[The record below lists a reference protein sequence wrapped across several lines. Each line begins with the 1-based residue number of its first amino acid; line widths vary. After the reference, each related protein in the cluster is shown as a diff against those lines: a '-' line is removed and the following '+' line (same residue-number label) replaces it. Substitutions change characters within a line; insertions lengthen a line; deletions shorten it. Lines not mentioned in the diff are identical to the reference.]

1 MKIEGGINVN
11 GDGNIVNVAG
21 RISDVKI
28 SIDKGNAQTAEINE
42 LLKLLAEQIEATVRL
57 NEAAAAELVDNLERM
72 VTETEKSQPNKKWY
86 ELSIDGLKE
95 AAGAIGEIG
104 EPILKTLAMLSPLLL

>member
-11 GDGNIVNVAG
+11 GDGNIINVAG
-21 RISDVKI
+21 RISDVRI
-28 SIDKGNAQTAEINE
+28 SIDKGNGQNADINK
-42 LLKLLAEQIEATVRL
+42 LLKLLAGQIETVASS
-57 NEAAAAELVDNLERM
+57 NEAAATELVDNLERL
-72 VTETEKSQPNKKWY
+72 VAETEKSQPNKKWY

-104 EPILKTLAMLSPLLL
+104 EPILKTLSTLLPLLL

>member
-21 RISDVKI
+21 RISGIKVL
-28 SIDKGNAQTAEINE
+28 IDKGNTQTADINK
-42 LLKLLAEQIEATVRL
+42 LLKLLAGQIEAVAHS
-57 NEAAAAELVDNLERM
+57 NEAAATELVGNLEHL
-72 VTETEKSQPNKKWY
+72 VAETEKSQPNKKWY

-95 AAGAIGEIG
+95 AAGSIGEIG
-104 EPILKTLAMLSPLLL
+104 EPILKTLATLIPLLL